1 MLDGCN
7 CCPMCAKQLGDS
19 CENPDRCDHRKNL
32 YCDLG
37 NPPNRTT
44 GVCKSTIGAPCYHH
58 GKAYENGETHVIG
71 CLLTCTCTDT
81 LVVCR
86 QLCPKN
92 LGPPS
97 PDCLSPRKVKPPG
110 KCCEE
115 WVCDDPKE
123 LTTVGTTLATYGRED
138 SSIKPRNCQIQSTQW
153 TACSR
158 TCGTGISFRMTNDNA
173 DCTLARQERICIVR
187 PCEAVLVEKVEEGKI
202 CTPDMQIT
210 YPFKFQLFGC
220 TSLKTYRLKAC
231 GVCTDGRCCTP
242 NQTITLPVEFRCP
255 YGEILT
261 QSMMFIK
268 SCVCH
273 NNCPAPTEI
282 LESLT

>member
-1 MLDGCN
+1 MLDACN
-7 CCPMCAKQLGDS
+7 CCPMCALQLGQA
-19 CENPDRCDHRKNL
+19 CEDPDRCDQKKSL

-37 NPPNRTT
+37 TPPNRTT
-44 GVCKSTIGAPCYHH
+44 GVCKSIEDAPCAFN
-58 GKAYENGETHVIG
+58 GKAYKSGETFELG
-71 CLLTCTCTDT
+71 CILKCLCAHRYLSCKA
-81 LVVCR
+81 
-86 QLCPKN
+86 LCPTD
-92 LGPPS
+92 LSPPS

-123 LTTVGTTLATYGRED
+123 LTIVDTTLATYGRED
-138 SSIKPRNCQIQSTQW
+138 SSIKPHNCQIQNTQW

-158 TCGTGISFRMTNDNA
+158 SCGTGISFRMTNDNA

-187 PCEAVLVEKVEEGKI
+187 PCEAVLEEKVKAGKT
-202 CTPDMQIT
+202 CTHTMKIT
-210 YPFKFQLFGC
+210 NPVKFQLFGC
-220 TSLKTYRLKAC
+220 TSLKSYRLKAC

-242 NQTITLPVEFRCP
+242 KKTTTLPVKFRCP

-268 SCVCH
+268 SCICH
-273 NNCPAPTEI
+273 NNCPARTEV